1 MNDNEQRRHGLTAG
15 IRSLWINWAFSLGA
29 VVLCLFA
36 PLFLSKVMLPFFM
49 LGITLLIFTL
59 VRNNRSRTAPY
70 CFKIPYIIAL
80 VLLWS
85 GVIIAAVLA
94 IIDHDISVDLNGQ
107 PYNNDMPYFTI
118 MVIAPV
124 GTLICFRFLKRKN
137 KCAFCSDCEARL
149 GDTVERGFLG
159 RIFTQEANYQTKVLV
174 YAFLALTVIEWIFYF
189 TGYINTNISRRDFI
203 FYIGIPTVTYIV
215 SLIYMFAR
223 YYILW
228 AYYCVNDN
236 GEDSHNGFSRIRFL
250 VICDDKI
257 WLNIPDLS
265 ALDIHSDNLTIDTP
279 ARSEIPFRSKVN
291 TFEAAEYFYRITGL
305 RQARIRELYVSSDSR
320 SASNIFHFAAYINS
334 FDVVNNSSMTGEW
347 FSLADIQRLHTEN
360 SLSPLL
366 SAEMYR
372 IHRVVM
378 AWKTYTRDGKRL
390 YAIRHYQPTFRL
402 ADMEK
407 WDVDYNDPHWLYVSF
422 NNEDM
427 PFFKLRRLW
436 RKYVTGLGE

>member
-1 MNDNEQRRHGLTAG
+1 F
-15 IRSLWINWAFSLGA
+15 FSRG
-29 VVLCLFA
+29 
-36 PLFLSKVMLPFFM
+36 
-49 LGITLLIFTL
+49 
-59 VRNNRSRTAPY
+59 
-70 CFKIPYIIAL
+70 
-80 VLLWS
+80 
-85 GVIIAAVLA
+85 
-94 IIDHDISVDLNGQ
+94 
-107 PYNNDMPYFTI
+107 
-118 MVIAPV
+118 
-124 GTLICFRFLKRKN
+124 
-137 KCAFCSDCEARL
+137 L
-149 GDTVERGFLG
+149 GD
-159 RIFTQEANYQTKVLV
+159 V
-174 YAFLALTVIEWIFYF
+174 YK
-189 TGYINTNISRRDFI
+189 RH
-203 FYIGIPTVTYIV
+203 
-215 SLIYMFAR
+215 
-223 YYILW
+223 

-291 TFEAAEYFYRITGL
+291 TFEVAEYFYRITGL